1 MFSPGQQLLTG
12 IAIGISKR
20 NILYTLLPAPLNF
33 IVLQIPCHPAISNP
47 EFINCLIK
55 ELLYM
60 KPVIGHSGVGK
71 SRSDNP
77 HHGRRKI
84 QSDLFDRLALGD
96 MNHFKHLDDVFRL
109 RATYHGHKGA
119 SATTPRTVSDNS
131 I

>member
-55 ELLYM
+55 ELLYIL
-60 KPVIGHSGVGK
+60 K
-71 SRSDNP
+71 
-77 HHGRRKI
+77 
-84 QSDLFDRLALGD
+84 
-96 MNHFKHLDDVFRL
+96 
-109 RATYHGHKGA
+109 
-119 SATTPRTVSDNS
+119 SATCNIFDIWGCRYLSKTTRFRKEP
-131 I
+131 